1 MFMDLPVSGIHRLFS
16 AASSSQ
22 SYRPPPLESVTEESH
37 TYDLLYPDFNALQQS
52 QDQIYP
58 LRRANPSS
66 TASAANGY
74 DDRGALDIH
83 TPRDIRIIVAQDGSL
98 SQQAKVIFDT
108 HPPPKLPHTRLGS
121 PVSSKAG
128 QNREI
133 ELPAALSR
141 RTYTTPASP
150 TKSKHSR
157 FSSLNQ
163 IRATSPV
170 EQPSPLS
177 PFSEPYGAFG
187 NARPRQS
194 STRPATSEGETHQ
207 NKLAREGKEEVESL
221 LDSMF
226 GSTGS
231 TLTSGTKVHVRP
243 AGTTQARNSS
253 QYEANPRSPEPGASR
268 RRRTPL
274 TRSTTANDMH
284 LLSTS
289 APAEPAG
296 LSRAWSQSPLMIITR
311 LFTIDHSE
319 ILSSRSTT
327 EQGQPTP
334 ANPGGVH
341 QDSPHVCDPS
351 SLHETTTAKQ
361 IRCPGFA
368 FALLLRLPHSPHP
381 GWSSASQTV
390 SPILH
395 EMPGHSNFGSD
406 GQWYEGKLSS
416 ADREV
421 EQITIHWS
429 LIMRL
434 LNSFEAVMRKRI
446 SDLLADVNMSSPGQ
460 SSQSLAQDLN
470 RDLRVASKFPVEGA
484 RRRFQRPLQL
494 PVDALQHLADV
505 QRCAGQFG
513 ERVAVALRTRRVITG
528 QGRWGIW
535 REEARWVGRW
545 AGSREQN
552 FFFFNLLTAFL
563 GSHTEW
569 LESLDGLRTRQ
580 SCYRSGYRGE
590 ATRLCRRQTVIVSA
604 DKMAARRLIF
614 LLSAFLNRTV
624 PPMQDNLLLPTTAW
638 LGSPFSP
645 SPPSSLRLL
654 RKQSLRREINRR
666 QRGNWAPHGPTGPN
680 GRSLSFSGPEDSPDQ
695 DENHMFRSTNGQHL
709 RRASDARSI
718 KSPALPTAASEGRAR
733 KSSTTTYPTILPDGP
748 LPVAHFSS
756 VSRDPLIGTAPVPRP
771 GSSGSLASL
780 SLKQTLQRSESNEH
794 SNASTGSQS
803 FSRWGSLVSGFWSN
817 RRGSSPDDV
826 EIMGSPPEG
835 LGISGVS
842 KMPARTSSPGTLAR
856 MVEEAD
862 AVPPIEPPNRRARQR
877 LPEFSES
884 AIVGDIDMTDE
895 QPKSTHLTKAGLAT
909 ERRKAEQCLE
919 KLSVDDQDGIID
931 LDIPCCASSFGSSAG
946 SMGCSHTA
954 TSSFNDRYSAFTGS
968 PNKERSQPLS
978 SSPSDVAGWLKEY
991 NPDFSLQAVR
1001 PYPDLNKDIHEAL
1014 RSESAAQ
1021 SLATNRASSVDP
1033 ATADWTDVM
1042 SILVANTTTF
1052 SITRVRL
1059 QHRSKMP
1066 TTVDPSSGH
1075 SPSEPSK
1082 QQQQPPPMEERIT
1095 EDRIMDMDPTL
1106 IDAIERVLAQSG
1118 QSSRA
1123 PSPSARIPKS
1133 SDVPPPPHLEVPK
1146 SECKRLVLGAL
1157 EEIVRSV
1164 QAEQEGGG
1172 RRISGEPVRRG
1183 EEEGEVEVPDST
1195 LREGVRRWVRGF
1207 GRSP

>member
-1 MFMDLPVSGIHRLFS
+1 MFMDLPVSGIHRLFT

-58 LRRANPSS
+58 LRRANSSS
-66 TASAANGY
+66 TASAANSY

-83 TPRDIRIIVAQDGSL
+83 SLRDVRIIVAQDGSL
-98 SQQAKVIFDT
+98 SHQAKVIFDT
-108 HPPPKLPHTRLGS
+108 HPPPALPLTRLGS
-121 PVSSKAG
+121 PVSSKSG
-128 QNREI
+128 QNREVQP
-133 ELPAALSR
+133 PAGLSR
-141 RTYTTPASP
+141 RTYTTPGSP
-150 TKSKHSR
+150 TKSKHTR

-163 IRATSPV
+163 IRTTSPA
-170 EQPSPLS
+170 EQRSPLS
-177 PFSEPYGAFG
+177 PLSEPYGAFG
-187 NARPRQS
+187 NPRPRQG

-243 AGTTQARNSS
+243 AGTAQARNSS
-253 QYEANPRSPEPGASR
+253 HNEGNPRSPEPGASQ

-284 LLSTS
+284 FLSTS

-296 LSRAWSQSPLMIITR
+296 LSRAWSQSPSMIITR
-311 LFTIDHSE
+311 LFTVDPSE
-319 ILSSRSTT
+319 ILNSHSTT
-327 EQGQPTP
+327 ERGQSTP
-334 ANPGGVH
+334 ANSESMHP
-341 QDSPHVCDPS
+341 CDPS
-351 SLHETTTAKQ
+351 SFHETTTAKQ
-361 IRCPGFA
+361 IKCPGFA
-368 FALLLRLPHSPHP
+368 FALLLRLPHRPQP

-390 SPILH
+390 SPVVH
-395 EMPGHSNFGSD
+395 EMPGYSNFGSD
-406 GQWYEGKLSS
+406 GLWYEGKVSS
-416 ADREV
+416 ADRDV

-429 LIMRL
+429 LITRL
-434 LNSFEAVMRKRI
+434 LDSFGTMIRKRI
-446 SDLLADVNMSSPGQ
+446 SDLLADVNISSPSL
-460 SSQSLAQDLN
+460 SSLSFAQDLN
-470 RDLRVASKFPVEGA
+470 RGLHMAPKFPVEGA

-494 PVDALQHLADV
+494 PVDALQHLEDV
-505 QRCAGQFG
+505 QRYAVQFG

-569 LESLDGLRTRQ
+569 LESLDGHRTGQ
-580 SCYRSGYRGE
+580 SLYKFGHREEANRS
-590 ATRLCRRQTVIVSA
+590 CRRQTVIVSA

-614 LLSAFLNRTV
+614 LLSAFLNRSA
-624 PPMQDNLLLPTTAW
+624 PQMQDHLLLPTTAW

-645 SPPSSLRLL
+645 SPPSSLRVL

-666 QRGNWAPHGPTGPN
+666 QRGNWASHGPTAPN
-680 GRSLSFSGPEDSPDQ
+680 GRSLSFSGPEYTPDQ
-695 DENHMFRSTNGQHL
+695 DENHVFRSINGQQHL

-733 KSSTTTYPTILPDGP
+733 KSSTTTYPTLLPDGP

-756 VSRDPLIGTAPVPRP
+756 VTRDPLIGTAPVPRP

-817 RRGSSPDDV
+817 RRGSSPDDEV
-826 EIMGSPPEG
+826 DIMSSPAEG

-842 KMPARTSSPGTLAR
+842 KTPARTSSPGTLAR

-862 AVPPIEPPNRRARQR
+862 DIPQIEQQSRGASQH

-884 AIVGDIDMTDE
+884 AIIGDIDMNDE
-895 QPKSTHLTKAGLAT
+895 QTRSTRLTKRTLTA
-909 ERRKAEQCLE
+909 ERRKAEQYLE
-919 KLSVDDQDGIID
+919 KMSVDDQDGIID

-946 SMGCSHTA
+946 SMGCCHTA
-954 TSSFNDRYSAFTGS
+954 TSSFNDRYPAFAGS
-968 PNKERSQPLS
+968 PIKERALPLS

-991 NPDFSLQAVR
+991 NQDFSLQAVR
-1001 PYPDLNKDIHEAL
+1001 PYPDLDKDIQEAL

-1021 SLATNRASSVDP
+1021 PSTNRASSVDTT
-1033 ATADWTDVM
+1033 TAANWTDVM
-1042 SILVANTTTF
+1042 STLVANTTTF
-1052 SITRVRL
+1052 SITRMRL
-1059 QHRSKMP
+1059 QYRYKVP
-1066 TTVDPSSGH
+1066 AEPSSGLC
-1075 SPSEPSK
+1075 STQTFEPGK
-1082 QQQQPPPMEERIT
+1082 RPMEERIT
-1095 EDRIMDMDPTL
+1095 EDRIMDIDPTL
-1106 IDAIERVLAQSG
+1106 IDAVERVLAQSG
-1118 QSSRA
+1118 QSSRVQSRTASRA
-1123 PSPSARIPKS
+1123 PSPSARTAHHTPEMTKS
-1133 SDVPPPPHLEVPK
+1133 GAQCDLHSLPTPQLEVPK

-1164 QAEQEGGG
+1164 QAEQEAGLNGA
-1172 RRISGEPVRRG
+1172 RRISGEPVRKG
-1183 EEEGEVEVPDST
+1183 EEELQTPD
-1195 LREGVRRWVRGF
+1195 
-1207 GRSP
+1207 